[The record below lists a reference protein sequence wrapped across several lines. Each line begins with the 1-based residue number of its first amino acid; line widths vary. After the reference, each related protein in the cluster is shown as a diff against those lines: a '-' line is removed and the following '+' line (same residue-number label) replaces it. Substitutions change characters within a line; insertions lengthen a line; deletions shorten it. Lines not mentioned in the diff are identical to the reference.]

1 MNHKKNICNII
12 VEFFDIELNNII
24 MKIRFFQ
31 KKLLKII
38 TFVTKTFQN
47 TIITHSNFQSLI
59 EFFSFVVKI
68 VISNRA
74 FLRRFFDVFK
84 RNIQHHHIIF
94 EMKRDFMWWNKFLF
108 SWNEIKILNDQKLE
122 YYIWID
128 VSNRWN
134 MNDYIFKNSV
144 DFSNEIFFIRFF
156 TRIRFKHINVKKMI
170 IIFIAFRKW
179 FFILNDKHV
188 IFYCDNYVVVENLKK
203 RSFNDVVMISLR
215 KICMLLIKNDIFISM
230 QWIFTKSNV
239 LIDML
244 FRNLYNKIVDLYS
257 QLRCFQIVEN
267 FSIHLSN

>member
-94 EMKRDFMWWNKFLF
+94 EMKRDFM
-108 SWNEIKILNDQKLE
+108 
-122 YYIWID
+122 
-128 VSNRWN
+128 
-134 MNDYIFKNSV
+134 
-144 DFSNEIFFIRFF
+144 
-156 TRIRFKHINVKKMI
+156 
-170 IIFIAFRKW
+170 
-179 FFILNDKHV
+179 
-188 IFYCDNYVVVENLKK
+188 
-203 RSFNDVVMISLR
+203 
-215 KICMLLIKNDIFISM
+215 
-230 QWIFTKSNV
+230 
-239 LIDML
+239 
-244 FRNLYNKIVDLYS
+244 
-257 QLRCFQIVEN
+257 
-267 FSIHLSN
+267 